1 MTETDAQ
8 RTRTGM
14 LYALAT
20 FGAWGLNPFYF
31 KAVAEIPALEVL
43 AHRVVWSSLLGLLIW
58 WGGQWRYVVL
68 AARTRRTLATL
79 MLTSLIIGCNWL
91 IYIHAVDSNQVLESS
106 LGYFINP
113 LVNILFG
120 RLFLGERLTRAQMA
134 AVGLAGAGVLNLA
147 IVFGTMPWL
156 ALGLAGTFATYGLLR
171 KLARVEALP
180 GLFIETLLL
189 FPAAVAVIFIMGTR
203 FGQINR
209 MTDLLLV
216 LAGPVTALPLL
227 WFTHAARRLK
237 LSVLGFFQYLAPSCQ
252 FLLAIF
258 AFGER
263 FEHGALR
270 NFRLH
275 LGGHCDLH
283 FGAPPGAIAR
293 RRAATVRRSL
303 PIIQSR
309 AR

>member
-31 KAVAEIPALEVL
+31 KAVAQIPALDVL
-43 AHRVVWSSLLGLLIW
+43 AHRVVWSSLLLGAMIW
-58 WGGQWRYVVL
+58 WGGQWRYVVM
-68 AARTRRTLATL
+68 AATTRRTLATL
-79 MLTSLIIGCNWL
+79 VLTSLIIGCNWL
-91 IYIHAVDSNQVLESS
+91 IYIHAVDSNQVLQSS

-134 AVGLAGAGVLNLA
+134 AVALAGAGVLNLA
-147 IVFGTMPWL
+147 IVFGEMPWL

-189 FPAAVAVIFIMGTR
+189 FPAALPVIFIMCTR
-203 FGQINR
+203 FAQ
-209 MTDLLLV
+209 MDLMPAFP
-216 LAGPVTALPLL
+216 LALAAPVTPL
-227 WFTHAARRLK
+227 
-237 LSVLGFFQYLAPSCQ
+237 
-252 FLLAIF
+252 
-258 AFGER
+258 
-263 FEHGALR
+263 
-270 NFRLH
+270 
-275 LGGHCDLH
+275 
-283 FGAPPGAIAR
+283 
-293 RRAATVRRSL
+293 
-303 PIIQSR
+303 
-309 AR
+309 